1 MIHATL
7 AKKNLEG
14 SASSSQTLNTSS
26 NSFSRLAAGSSHGP
40 SNSLSVRSAAGST
53 QGLNNGHVE
62 ISAPSSKETMF
73 SSANEDFSDDITIP
87 AGRWDASEELSSFLD
102 VLFADEPLA
111 MYDRNQI
118 TKEFSSPNVESLF
131 SPFLDDYFSFLVR
144 RVEGVG

>member
-1 MIHATL
+1 
-7 AKKNLEG
+7 
-14 SASSSQTLNTSS
+14 
-26 NSFSRLAAGSSHGP
+26 
-40 SNSLSVRSAAGST
+40 
-53 QGLNNGHVE
+53 
-62 ISAPSSKETMF
+62 MF

-87 AGRWDASEELSSFLD
+87 AVRWDASEELSSFLD

-131 SPFLDDYFSFLVR
+131 SPFLDDYFSFLDR